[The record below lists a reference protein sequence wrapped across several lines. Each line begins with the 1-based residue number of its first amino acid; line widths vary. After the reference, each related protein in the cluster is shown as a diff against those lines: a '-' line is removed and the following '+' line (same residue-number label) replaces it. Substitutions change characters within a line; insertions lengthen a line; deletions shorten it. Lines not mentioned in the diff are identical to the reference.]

1 MRIDESSGSV
11 KNDVLKEIFKFRRE
25 NDIQE
30 KFNHSLPKKFGAD
43 AMVVGD
49 TIYYKNS
56 KSEVPMSLRI
66 HETVH
71 IMQYRKNGI
80 PKFLLKYAGEYI
92 GNLLGKK
99 SRYDS
104 YRHITF
110 EEEAFKAE
118 ELFNKFVKGE
128 ID

>member
-1 MRIDESSGSV
+1 MRIDESSGSIQN
-11 KNDVLKEIFKFRRE
+11 KVLKEIFKFRKE
-25 NDIQE
+25 NNIKE
-30 KFNHSLPKKFGAD
+30 EFNHFLPKKFGAD
-43 AMVVGD
+43 AMVVGN
-49 TIYYKNS
+49 TIYYKGNRN
-56 KSEVPMSLRI
+56 EVSMSLRI

-71 IMQYRKNGI
+71 IMQYKRLGI

-92 GNLLGKK
+92 RNLLGKK